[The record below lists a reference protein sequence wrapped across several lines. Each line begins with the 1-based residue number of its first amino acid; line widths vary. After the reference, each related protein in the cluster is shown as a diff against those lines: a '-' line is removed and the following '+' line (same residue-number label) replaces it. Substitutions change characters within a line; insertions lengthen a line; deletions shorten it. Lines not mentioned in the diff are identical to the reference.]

1 MRYPLFAGLVIL
13 MACTGRNARPVE
25 KPDGYAM
32 VSWKSWMDTLFLK
45 STLKSTIKTTAPST
59 CKCDHQA
66 ADTAVNDAPA
76 KRAVIDRF
84 KLFVGKVVYGDFDGN
99 GVTDTLS
106 ERLMKMNK
114 QRFIKSVPDPEYNLW
129 ESVVDY
135 CNRNYIASVLVTS
148 GVAADTIYFSES
160 LGTFV
165 ILNVG
170 DINKDGA
177 DDLALVWNL
186 LDFSNLNSC
195 QVYSLCGT
203 QWKVVKAFEINEL
216 AFSWRA
222 NDRKDSMAAHSAIRD
237 WLEKRKGVWKYRDY
251 MEWALAETEEEANK
265 MHVLRGK
272 RCDQ

>member
-1 MRYPLFAGLVIL
+1 MRYPLFAGFIIF
-13 MACTGRNARPVE
+13 MACTGRNPQPAE
-25 KPDGYAM
+25 KPGGYAM
-32 VSWKSWMDTLFLK
+32 VSWNSWMDTLFLN
-45 STLKSTIKTTAPST
+45 STLNSTVNTTNSSI

-66 ADTAVNDAPA
+66 ADTVVDDASA
-76 KRAVIDRF
+76 KRVVIDRF
-84 KLFVGKVVYGDFDGN
+84 RLFPGKVVYGDFDGN

-114 QRFIKSVPDPEYNLW
+114 RRFIKSVPDPEYNLW

-148 GVAADTIYFSES
+148 GVAADTIYFSGG

-186 LDFSNLNSC
+186 LDFSNLNIC
-195 QVYSLCGT
+195 QVYSLCGS
-203 QWKVVKAFEINEL
+203 QWEVVKAFGINEH
-216 AFSWRA
+216 AFSWRTG
-222 NDRKDSMAAHSAIRD
+222 DRKDSIAAHSQITD

-251 MEWALAETEEEANK
+251 EKWAIAETEEEANK